1 MKDTGLKRVP
11 RGIFALFV
19 FVDANDVSLQIKK
32 NQRGVHSSVVDCIS
46 NEKLKPHMHVGLG
59 LILYPQRCFKIC
71 ALTSIHYNMPPQIIM
86 NCMCQSILFLQS
98 ITHVSTLSDFAPH
111 ESPFH

>member
-1 MKDTGLKRVP
+1 MNLKKKLKPLILMKDTGLKRVP

-46 NEKLKPHMHVGLG
+46 TGHRTMT
-59 LILYPQRCFKIC
+59 
-71 ALTSIHYNMPPQIIM
+71 A
-86 NCMCQSILFLQS
+86 
-98 ITHVSTLSDFAPH
+98 SDKSH
-111 ESPFH
+111 NS